1 MSLPLMTLAAALL
14 LWLPDIRIIR
24 RGPPPAAAGGA
35 NLIYYVPLSS
45 TSCASASEASSYA
58 CANTIAVS
66 NGNTA
71 YVWCSGYG
79 TATVN
84 SVSDGVNTYTALV
97 ASLSDGGNARG
108 RLFRASNMTGGT
120 YTVKCNYSAAVWPG
134 MAILTYSGITTPSPG
149 DGTNT
154 NAGTSN
160 TPCAGSITATNAN
173 DLILTCAT
181 TSYGSTLSWT
191 PPTGFTLRQYYD
203 NGSLSTTFACADR
216 LTTAIGTYGGPFS
229 LAASTAWV
237 AAVAAEKSQ

>member
-1 MSLPLMTLAAALL
+1 MSLPFMTVAAALL
-14 LWLPDIRIIR
+14 LWLPDIRVIR
-24 RGPPPAAAGGA
+24 KGPPPAAAGGA
-35 NLIYYVPLSS
+35 SLISYVPLGS

-58 CANTIAVS
+58 CANTITVS
-66 NGNTA
+66 NGTTT

-79 TATVN
+79 AATVN
-84 SVSDGVNTYTALV
+84 SVSDGTNAYTAVV

-120 YTVKCNYSAAVWPG
+120 YTVTCNYSAMVWPG
-134 MAILTYSGITTPSPG
+134 IAILTYSGVAIPSPG
-149 DGTNT
+149 DGANA

-160 TPCAGSITATNAN
+160 APNAGSVATTNAN

-181 TSYGSTLSWT
+181 TSSGSTVSWN
-191 PPTGFTLRQYYD
+191 PPTGFTLRQQYD

-216 LTTAIGTYGGPFS
+216 LVTAAGTYGGPFS

-237 AAVAAEKSQ
+237 AALTAEKSQ